1 MLNLATVAGRPW
13 AVDVRV
19 AENVRRIVDAHGV
32 IGLRQL
38 AEIRADVR
46 EKAAA
51 APAAPRASGGV
62 LVLRTIGLM
71 TQRGGA
77 INSAPTASS
86 AALADEVLAAAA
98 NQAITA
104 MVLEWDSPGGE
115 VYGVSELA
123 AAIRQARAS
132 KPIVSVANSLAASAA
147 YWAAAQATEVMVTP
161 SGEVGSVGVY
171 ALHQDVSRAAE
182 AEGVKFTFISAG
194 KYKTE
199 GNPYEPL
206 SEEAT
211 AAMQASVD
219 RYYGMFA
226 ADLAKGRRVPVEQ
239 VRDGFGQGR
248 VVGAKAAVDAGM
260 ADSVGTLDDAIRR
273 AAALGRDHARGM
285 AALAQA
291 QARATALK
299 SA

>member
-13 AVDVRV
+13 AVDVAV
-19 AENVRRIVDAHGV
+19 AENVRRIVDAHGI

-46 EKAAA
+46 ERAAA
-51 APAAPRASGGV
+51 GPAAPRSAGGV

-71 TQRGGA
+71 TQRGGTVD
-77 INSAPTASS
+77 SAPTTSS
-86 AALADEVLAAAA
+86 AALAEEVRAAAA
-98 NQAITA
+98 NQAVSA

-115 VYGVSELA
+115 VYGVAELA
-123 AAIRQARAS
+123 AAIREARAS
-132 KPIVSVANSLAASAA
+132 KPVVSVANSLSASAA

-171 ALHQDVSRAAE
+171 ALHQDVSAAAE
-182 AEGVKFTFISAG
+182 REGVKYTFISAG

-199 GNPYEPL
+199 GSPYAPL
-206 SEEAT
+206 GEEAM
-211 AAMQASVD
+211 AAMQSNVD
-219 RYYGMFA
+219 RYYGMFVG
-226 ADLAKGRRVPVEQ
+226 DLAKGRRVSVEQ

-248 VVGAKAAVDAGM
+248 VVGAKAAVEAGM

-273 AAALGRDHARGM
+273 ASALAREHRRGM

-291 QARATALK
+291 QARKVALG
-299 SA
+299 

>member
-1 MLNLATVAGRPW
+1 MLSLATIAGRPW
-13 AVDVRV
+13 AVDVRT
-19 AENVRRIVDAHGV
+19 AESVRRIVDAHGV

-46 EKAAA
+46 ERAAA
-51 APAAPRASGGV
+51 GTAAPRSAGGV

-71 TQRGGA
+71 TQRGGTVD
-77 INSAPTASS
+77 SAPTASS
-86 AALADEVLAAAA
+86 AALAEEVRAAAA
-98 NQAITA
+98 NQAVYA

-115 VYGVSELA
+115 VYGVAELA
-123 AAIRQARAS
+123 AAIRAARAE

-171 ALHQDVSRAAE
+171 ALHQDSSQAA
-182 AEGVKFTFISAG
+182 AAAGVKFTFISAG

-206 SEEAT
+206 SEEAL
-211 AAMQASVD
+211 ASMQADVD
-219 RYYGMFA
+219 RYYGMFVG
-226 ADLAKGRRVPVEQ
+226 DLARGRRVSVEQ

-248 VVGAKAAVDAGM
+248 VVGAKAAVEAGM
-260 ADSVGTLDDAIRR
+260 ADAVGTLDDAIRR
-273 AAALGRDHARGM
+273 AAALAREHRRGM
-285 AALAQA
+285 AALRQA
-291 QARATALK
+291 QVDRARRRA
-299 SA
+299 